1 MRFAAL
7 SCEHAVDLLAFLAK
21 ELEARGCEI
30 LQTHFGDGGFKL
42 YNRYGPWAFVLSD
55 YRFIPGTQIKDGVE
69 LVTTIHGINPFQQMA
84 IMTADPKETRDK
96 LPEALRHL
104 PVLKKH
110 FRLEQ
115 LLRLLRQPVLPF

>member
-1 MRFAAL
+1 MT
-7 SCEHAVDLLAFLAK
+7 LA
-21 ELEARGCEI
+21 
-30 LQTHFGDGGFKL
+30 
-42 YNRYGPWAFVLSD
+42 S
-55 YRFIPGTQIKDGVE
+55 
-69 LVTTIHGINPFQQMA
+69 NPFQQMA

-104 PVLKKH
+104 PVLRKH